1 MIDENEDGKFEHEQ
15 NDLDDLEPV
24 EQVQHP
30 GDSDDDYKQEDNN
43 IRYDDDAD
51 NQLDVSTTSLQK
63 FLIPN
68 VSLKLP

>member
-1 MIDENEDGKFEHEQ
+1 MIDESEDGKFEHEQ

-30 GDSDDDYKQEDNN
+30 GDSDDDYKQEDDN